1 MAWPRVTRN
10 SQGWNGDCRSSRARW
25 LVLKVGTSANSQ
37 VSQMGGN
44 SGRNGLRAFQIV
56 FWLCPLRTCRHD
68 GPRVA
73 SARVPVP
80 PARTPYLCV
89 YLRIAVSSHTCC
101 GVSWFLCCCLPN
113 PRQRDKHTHATATS
127 TFLPT
132 TIPDPTKEH
141 ARAPVPLS
149 KHTPPFPTQ
158 LHLHH
163 RPTIFDRFL

>member
-68 GPRVA
+68 GPTCSQCPHACQNSLSVCV
-73 SARVPVP
+73 SAHCGVQP
-80 PARTPYLCV
+80 
-89 YLRIAVSSHTCC
+89 HTCC

>member
-44 SGRNGLRAFQIV
+44 SGRNGLRV
-56 FWLCPLRTCRHD
+56 LLSKLCSGYARCVLVD
-68 GPRVA
+68 MMAPRVA
-73 SARVPVP
+73 SARM